1 LSVGPL
7 APCMAR
13 VEVKTEVE
21 LDAPSLV
28 EGLPGVGLV
37 GKIAADHLVD
47 ELGMTY
53 HAGVYCEGLPRVAV
67 YGEDSSDVSPPVRLY
82 ADAGRDLLVLRSD
95 VPVSP
100 ESATEFATCLT
111 GWFHERGVTPLLLSG
126 RPQQGSEEGDG
137 NERDHEL
144 PLYGV
149 ATGEGGSLL
158 EEIGVGPPD
167 ERGLLSGPTGALMA
181 RAEET
186 GLTALG
192 LVVGADPRFPDPR
205 AAKRLLD
212 DAILPL
218 TGVDDVDTS
227 ALLDRAEEIR
237 QARERLARRMQ
248 EGSDESSQAQPLRMF
263 Q

>member
-1 LSVGPL
+1 
-7 APCMAR
+7 MAR
-13 VEVKTEVE
+13 VEVKTDVE
-21 LDAPSLV
+21 LDAPRLV

-37 GKIAADHLVD
+37 GKIAADHLVE
-47 ELGMTY
+47 ELEMTY
-53 HAGVYCEGLPRVAV
+53 HAGVYCDGLPRVAV
-67 YGEDSSDVSPPVRLY
+67 YDRGAAGVVPPVRIY
-82 ADAGRDLLVLRSD
+82 ADSERDLLVLHSD

-100 ESATEFATCLT
+100 ESATGFATCLT
-111 GWFHERGVTPLLLSG
+111 GWFRDRSVTPLLLSG
-126 RPQQGSEEGDG
+126 LPRQNDG
-137 NERDHEL
+137 NGGESSGEKH

-149 ATGEGGSLL
+149 TTGDRTAMLDDAG
-158 EEIGVGPPD
+158 IDPPD

-205 AAKRLLD
+205 AARRLLD

-218 TGVDDVDTS
+218 TGVENTDTA

-237 QARERLARRMQ
+237 EARKRLARRMQ
-248 EGSDESSQAQPLRMF
+248 QADAESSQAQPLRMF